1 LLLTRPAVKMAK
13 SFYQQYHTKS
23 EDNRIHFM
31 WRLVLQ
37 NMAGGQRYRDVIIK
51 SAGLAVPA
59 AILAIPYFYF
69 LLYDFPRQS
78 GPDSLQN
85 AQALLWGQTAMI
97 FVICLLSGFAGSVFT
112 RRLDLPGLGDIRRWK
127 KEVPYL
133 AAAGLALM
141 LFIYLTFD
149 RYFYAV
155 SPGSYPDLS
164 LYMVLLP
171 LKGSFTEELILR
183 YGLVT
188 IAVGICRNRY
198 GGAALVAGFATILSL
213 EYFEFAG
220 IPLAWNYV
228 CIMQL
233 ILAFLA
239 NLILGAVFVTRGLLA
254 AMTIKL
260 MLEMRYAVAAV
271 FL

>member
-1 LLLTRPAVKMAK
+1 
-13 SFYQQYHTKS
+13 
-23 EDNRIHFM
+23 M

-37 NMAGGQRYRDVIIK
+37 NMAGGQRYRDMLVK

-69 LLYDFPRQS
+69 LLFDFPRQS

-97 FVICLLSGFAGSVFT
+97 FIICLFSGFAGSLFT
-112 RRLDLPGLGDIRRWK
+112 PRLNLPGLGNLRQWK
-127 KEVPYL
+127 QEALYL

-141 LFIYLTFD
+141 LVIYLAFD
-149 RYFYAV
+149 RYFYTV
-155 SPGSYPDLS
+155 LPGFYPDFS

-171 LKGSFTEELILR
+171 LKGAFTEELILR

-198 GGAALVAGFATILSL
+198 GGAAMVAGFATILSL
-213 EYFEFAG
+213 EFFQFAG
-220 IPLAWNYV
+220 ISLEWNYI

-239 NLILGAVFVTRGLLA
+239 NFILGAVFVTRGLLA
-254 AMTIKL
+254 AMTMKL
-260 MLEMRYAVAAV
+260 MLEMRYALVA
-271 FL
+271 LLL

>member
-1 LLLTRPAVKMAK
+1 
-13 SFYQQYHTKS
+13 
-23 EDNRIHFM
+23 M

-37 NMAGGQRYRDVIIK
+37 NMAGGQRYRDVMIK
-51 SAGLAVPA
+51 SAALAVPA
-59 AILAIPYFYF
+59 ALLAIPYFYF
-69 LLYDFPRQS
+69 LLFDFPRRS
-78 GPDSLQN
+78 GPDSLQK

-97 FVICLLSGFAGSVFT
+97 FVICLLSGFAGAVFT
-112 RRLDLPGLGDIRRWK
+112 RRLSLPGLGDIRRWK
-127 KEVPYL
+127 KEAPYL

-155 SPGSYPDLS
+155 SPGFYPDLS

-171 LKGSFTEELILR
+171 LKGAFTEELILR

-188 IAVGICRNRY
+188 IAVGICRHRY

-213 EYFEFAG
+213 EFFQFAG
-220 IPLAWNYV
+220 IPLEWNYI

-239 NLILGAVFVTRGLLA
+239 NFILGAVFVTRGLLA

-260 MLEMRYAVAAV
+260 MLEMRYALAA
-271 FL
+271 LLL